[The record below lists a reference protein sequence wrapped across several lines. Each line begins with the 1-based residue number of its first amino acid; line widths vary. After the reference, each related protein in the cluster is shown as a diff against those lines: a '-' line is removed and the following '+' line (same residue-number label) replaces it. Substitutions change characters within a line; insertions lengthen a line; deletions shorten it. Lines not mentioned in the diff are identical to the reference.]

1 MLNRILNITKKITPI
16 GLSGLSIYDVAIFFW
31 KGLMKGA
38 ITTRASSLAFNFFLA
53 FFPSIIVFFTLIPYI
68 PILGLQKTLMEIL
81 SVVLPPSTNEVTF
94 HALDDIINNPRG
106 GLLSIGFILA
116 LYFSTNGI
124 NSLIEAFNASYHIR
138 EDRPI
143 IQQRFLSLGL
153 TLLLS
158 FMLII
163 AIGLIIFGKL
173 TIGYL
178 ADFDFISNLAADL
191 ILFGKWFAILLML
204 FFGISTLFHL
214 GPSIKSKWKLFTPG
228 SIFATLGII
237 ITSVGFN
244 YYINHFSLYN
254 KVYGSIGTLMIILI
268 WMYFNSI
275 ILLTGFELNVSI
287 SNAKEKNKNYNRNCK
302 FAN

>member
-1 MLNRILNITKKITPI
+1 MFKLTLEISKKIKPS
-16 GLSGLSIYDVAIFFW
+16 GFSGLSIYDVAIFFW
-31 KGLMKGA
+31 KGLIEGA

-68 PILGLQKTLMEIL
+68 PIVGLQEILMEIL

-94 HALDDIINNPRG
+94 NTLDDIINNARG
-106 GLLSIGFILA
+106 GLLSVGFILA
-116 LYFSTNGI
+116 LYFSTNGV

-138 EDRPI
+138 ENRPI
-143 IQQRFLSLGL
+143 IQQRLLSLGL

-173 TIGYL
+173 ILSYL
-178 ADFDFISNLAADL
+178 TDFDIISNSAADL
-191 ILFGKWFAILLML
+191 ILFGKWFAIFLML

-228 SIFATLGII
+228 STLATLGVI
-237 ITSVGFN
+237 ITSIGFN
-244 YYINHFSLYN
+244 YYINHFSQYN

-275 ILLTGFELNVSI
+275 ILLTGFELNASI
-287 SNAKEKNKNYNRNCK
+287 SNAKEKKQDLE
-302 FAN
+302 